1 MQGSKENWRLPL
13 QCLSITWFDVAWLVL
28 MSMIIVDLAV
38 DMELQA
44 ASQGALFMVAAEL
57 LTRKPNEQNLY

>member
-1 MQGSKENWRLPL
+1 MFSKCR
-13 QCLSITWFDVAWLVL
+13 SITWFDVAWLVL

-57 LTRKPNEQNLY
+57 LTRKPNEQN